1 MKTKTPVSR
10 QKLLTLLQHH
20 GIAPA
25 AFDALR
31 ADAYE
36 KRLAAHSL
44 TDLDHLYTTLLNPAL
59 SYLQMQPLCPPWP
72 SGRQIGRP
80 PSLQTLCD
88 LKHRLMA
95 EQTVNDLGRMEKLLT
110 TLRHRSTV

>member
-10 QKLLTLLQHH
+10 QKLLTLLKHH

-36 KRLAAHSL
+36 KRLATHSL
-44 TDLDHLYTTLLNPAL
+44 TDLEHLYHTILNPSL

-88 LKHRLMA
+88 IKHRLMA
-95 EQTVNDLGRMEKLLT
+95 EQTVNDLGRMEK
-110 TLRHRSTV
+110 